1 MLDDTKRLQDEVT
14 NPETQIR
21 SYALKSSIKN
31 DPTDYATV
39 TKYAQ
44 TSKSNN
50 SRSLNL
56 FKNKDRSANSDADEI
71 FSVKD
76 HPRGI
81 SQRVAENNRLAS
93 QLMSKR
99 RK

>member
-1 MLDDTKRLQDEVT
+1 MLDDTKKLQDEVT
-14 NPETQIR
+14 NPETHLR
-21 SYALKSSIKN
+21 SHVLKSSIRN

-56 FKNKDRSANSDADEI
+56 FHNKDKGANSDADEI
-71 FSVKD
+71 FSVK
-76 HPRGI
+76 PR
-81 SQRVAENNRLAS
+81 EP
-93 QLMSKR
+93 
-99 RK
+99 